1 MNDFQIWL
9 EHRTN
14 KSSCHA
20 QKLEKV
26 VSTKKPTLNLRQRSV
41 FGSLLSQHPFEI
53 TYMQMWDFS
62 QLQQDGI
69 LIVVYVRGM

>member
-1 MNDFQIWL
+1 MTKALQGF
-9 EHRTN
+9 R
-14 KSSCHA
+14 HA

-26 VSTKKPTLNLRQRSV
+26 VSTKKQTLNLRQKSV
-41 FGSLLSQHPFEI
+41 FGSLLSQHPFGI

-62 QLQQDGI
+62 QLEQDGI